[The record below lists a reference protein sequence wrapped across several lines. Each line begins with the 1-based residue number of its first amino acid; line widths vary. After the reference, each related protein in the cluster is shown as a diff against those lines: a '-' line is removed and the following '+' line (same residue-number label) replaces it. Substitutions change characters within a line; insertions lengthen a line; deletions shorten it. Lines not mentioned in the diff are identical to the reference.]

1 MPFDTVYL
9 ENQTWNQVNV
19 ESHMGN
25 NSNPEANPS
34 LGTRILTRGSS
45 WQIDSP
51 GEDIYYH
58 RDADPDHPNGQW
70 QVWTRRACFGN
81 GSVYHEML

>member
-34 LGTRILTRGSS
+34 LG
-45 WQIDSP
+45 
-51 GEDIYYH
+51 YYH